1 MARMSKDARDKEL
14 AGTIGLGPG
23 EGRGERMLTV
33 EQVAR
38 YLQLNRLTVYR
49 YVRTGVLPASRIG
62 KVYRIRLDDV
72 ERFLEARKVGAA
84 ARPAGSAAA
93 GERTGRA
100 PAAVRRV
107 HVAEEDVAVASP
119 RVDPPAGRERWTLDD
134 DPLEVVLRG
143 LH

>member
-1 MARMSKDARDKEL
+1 
-14 AGTIGLGPG
+14 
-23 EGRGERMLTV
+23 MLTV

-62 KVYRIRLDDV
+62 KVYRIRVDDV

-84 ARPAGSAAA
+84 ARPAGGVPA
-93 GERTGRA
+93 GERAGRA

-119 RVDPPAGRERWTLDD
+119 RVDPTAGRERWMLDD